1 MTEMVTAALFAVA
14 EALDVRAASAVA
26 ATRDPRRRGSRAS
39 SRETWGRGARAHRR
53 GGQRAPAPGG
63 DGVSRSP
70 SRHSLAGVRAAT
82 VAPQEAFIAT
92 ARKVLE
98 ADNRVMAAYLVGG
111 FAVGVGDAFSDVDL
125 QVLVA
130 DEAAQDIADTWI
142 DLIERITPTVHV
154 QAFATL
160 SPNAPRRGPM
170 AGGLC
175 ITPEWL
181 HFDVVLHAAGSVD
194 AHAIEG
200 TVPLFGKAGLL
211 PAQPTTRPDRQGD
224 PFYPEAAVSMFL
236 YTLGNVVAAIGRDE
250 PVPASNGVIMM
261 RDIGLVGLLLAEQGL
276 ATTREHTF
284 GNPFPF
290 TKRLRRYLTEEQH
303 ALLEALPPVCAS
315 IDSAI
320 DGYVALAEVFI
331 PRAERLAA
339 ATGARWPAE
348 YAKAGVSHFEQAVG
362 IRLNV

>member
-1 MTEMVTAALFAVA
+1 M
-14 EALDVRAASAVA
+14 
-26 ATRDPRRRGSRAS
+26 
-39 SRETWGRGARAHRR
+39 
-53 GGQRAPAPGG
+53 
-63 DGVSRSP
+63 SP
-70 SRHSLAGVRAAT
+70 SSTRYTLAGARAAT
-82 VAPQEAFIAT
+82 VAPQQAFIAT
-92 ARKVLE
+92 ARTVLE
-98 ADNRVMAAYLVGG
+98 ADDRIMAAYLVGG

-130 DEAAQDIADTWI
+130 DEAAQEIADTWI
-142 DLIERITPTVHV
+142 DLIQRITPTVHM
-154 QAFATL
+154 QPFGTL

-175 ITPEWL
+175 ITPDWL
-181 HFDVVLHAAGSVD
+181 HFDVVFHAAGSVD

-200 TVPLFGKAGLL
+200 MVPLFDKAGLL
-211 PAQPTTRPDRQGD
+211 PTQPTMRPDRHGE
-224 PFYPEAAVSMFL
+224 PFYPEGAVLMFL
-236 YTLGNVVAAIGRDE
+236 YMLGNVVAAIGRDE

-276 ATTREHTF
+276 TTTREHAF

-303 ALLEALPPVCAS
+303 ALLEALPRVCAS

-320 DGYVALAEVFI
+320 DGYVALAEVFL

-339 ATGARWPAE
+339 ATDARWPAE
-348 YAKAGVSHFEQAVG
+348 YAAASVSHFEQAVG
-362 IRLNV
+362 IRLKV